1 VKPHRN
7 FLSPKDRAD
16 LVKIAR
22 DGTEEHRIARRAN
35 AILLLDRGWSFADIA
50 EALFLDDSTVRT
62 WLKSFQEGGVEA
74 LVLFDLNG
82 GSCALAPLQIDEL
95 SVWATEVLPT
105 STTEI
110 GQFIL
115 ERFGL
120 DYSRS
125 GIIKLMNRIGFD
137 WKKPESVPGKID
149 AETQQKFI
157 DAHEDLRNS
166 LDPDEAVVYVDAV
179 HPTHQAKPAG
189 RWLPRGQRC
198 ALPAASGRDRLNL
211 HGAIDLE
218 TGRTNI
224 LDVQTVDADS
234 TIALFEALEQSH
246 STMRRI
252 HVFLDNARYHHARAV
267 QDWMKQPGR
276 RIVLHFVPSYCPH
289 LNPIERLWKVMREN
303 VTHNKT
309 YAKFR
314 DFADA
319 VLGFL
324 SRTVPQRFDEFSS
337 TITDNFRVINP
348 KDFRILA

>member
-1 VKPHRN
+1 MKTNRS
-7 FLSPKDRAD
+7 FLSPTDRAD

-22 DGTEEHRIARRAN
+22 DGLEEHRIARRAN
-35 AILLLDRGWSFADIA
+35 AILLLDRGMRFEKVAKV
-50 EALFLDDSTVRT
+50 LFVDDSTVRT
-62 WLKSFQEGGVEA
+62 WLKEFQDGGVEA
-74 LVLFDLNG
+74 LVLFDLKG
-82 GSCALAPLQIDEL
+82 GACALSPLQLDEL
-95 SVWATEVLPT
+95 DAWATQVLPT

-115 ERFGL
+115 KRFGL
-120 DYSRS
+120 DYGRS
-125 GIIKLMNRIGFD
+125 GIIKLMNRRGFD

-149 AETQQKFI
+149 TETQRKFI
-157 DAHEDLRNS
+157 AAHEDLRNS
-166 LDPDEAVVYVDAV
+166 LGPDDAVVYVDAV

-198 ALPAASGRDRLNL
+198 ALPTASGRDRLNL

-218 TGRTNI
+218 TGRTSI
-224 LDVQTVDADS
+224 MDVQTVDAAS
-234 TIALFEALEQSH
+234 TIALFEALEQSC

-252 HVFLDNARYHHARAV
+252 HVFLDNARYHHARIV
-267 QDWMKQPGR
+267 QAWMERPGR

-289 LNPIERLWKVMREN
+289 LNPIERLWKVMHEN

-314 DFADA
+314 DFAEA

-324 SRTVPQRFDEFSS
+324 RKTVPQRFDEFSS
-337 TITDNFRVINP
+337 TITDNFRVIDP
-348 KDFRILA
+348 KEFRIFA